1 MSGYLARILE
11 RNDKDGER
19 MRPNERRRIA
29 ERVARKFRESRHD
42 LTIEEINEDVVPLE
56 TLFDDRLTGIDK
68 HFLEDVGVQP

>member
-1 MSGYLARILE
+1 
-11 RNDKDGER
+11 

-56 TLFDDRLTGIDK
+56 ERFVADMCGCDIRW
-68 HFLEDVGVQP
+68 LEDMGVSL